1 MHKNAQECVWEKT
14 PPLSGKTPTPPMRV
28 LEISAERHAQLAPCT
43 TRRDVLFAMPLATQE
58 FTAWIEGL
66 RLSEDVR
73 LYVPPDEDE
82 LTNGRDGSAVC
93 HRSLFEAAELA
104 NALEASLSRGHM
116 FQLDH
121 RSTEMVGGAKPSR
134 AR

>member
-1 MHKNAQECVWEKT
+1 MPTAGR
-14 PPLSGKTPTPPMRV
+14 PPATSRFESLYAKFFGRWKPAHCSV
-28 LEISAERHAQLAPCT
+28 LNGIRFIRESNT
-43 TRRDVLFAMPLATQE
+43 SPLA
-58 FTAWIEGL
+58 L
-66 RLSEDVR
+66 K
-73 LYVPPDEDE
+73 
-82 LTNGRDGSAVC
+82 GRDGSAVC
-93 HRSLFEAAELA
+93 HSSLFEAAELA